1 MFKRVSPRVSSP
13 ELEEEILKYWQ
24 KEGVFKKSLE
34 KNKDKKR
41 FVFYEGP
48 PTANG
53 KPGVHHV
60 LARSFKDIICRYKT
74 MQGFLVERKGG
85 WDAHGLPVEL
95 EVEKQLGIS
104 GKQDILNL
112 KHDPAKSDE
121 DNQRDS
127 IKYFNQLCKENVFKY
142 VKDWKEIT
150 DRVGF
155 WIDMDDPYVTLDN
168 HYIETVWWV
177 LKKIWEAGL
186 LAADYKVAPYC
197 PRCGTPLSSHEVA
210 LGYKDNVPDPSV
222 YVKFE

>member
-1 MFKRVSPRVSSP
+1 MFKPVSPRVSFP
-13 ELEEEILKYWQ
+13 ELEEEILKFWQ

-74 MQGFLVERKGG
+74 MKGFLVERKGG
-85 WDAHGLPVEL
+85 WDTHGLPVEL

-112 KHDPAKSDE
+112 KHDPQKSDYE
-121 DNQRDS
+121 NQRD
-127 IKYFNQLCKENVFKY
+127 
-142 VKDWKEIT
+142 
-150 DRVGF
+150 
-155 WIDMDDPYVTLDN
+155 
-168 HYIETVWWV
+168 
-177 LKKIWEAGL
+177 
-186 LAADYKVAPYC
+186 
-197 PRCGTPLSSHEVA
+197 
-210 LGYKDNVPDPSV
+210 
-222 YVKFE
+222 